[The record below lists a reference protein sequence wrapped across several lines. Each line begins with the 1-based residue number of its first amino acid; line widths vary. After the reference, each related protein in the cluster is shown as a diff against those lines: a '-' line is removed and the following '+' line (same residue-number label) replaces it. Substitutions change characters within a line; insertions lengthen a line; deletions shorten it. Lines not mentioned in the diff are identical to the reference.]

1 MTEPEKTSGSA
12 YENYNQSHSNYE
24 LTRLPVG
31 AAQVLSMLQSP
42 RRKQRAPGGGLSSLE
57 QLTLLDAG
65 CGTGMHLEYFQ
76 KAGVGHLIGVDA
88 SLTGVQKAREKL
100 TVQAGNGQTVSLL
113 VGDMRTLPL
122 ADSSVDVVLI
132 SFAVHHLPHSTD
144 AQLIRETSRLFAE
157 ANRVLKPGGRLF
169 VISTS
174 RTQLDPYKG
183 SLWYYRYFQDA
194 ARALSRKFLPA
205 RVLRSIAEVAGLQN
219 TRIDKVE
226 TTYWTDESLNQEGPF
241 RQDWRDGDSLF
252 AFYRGKEDVLAHRLQ
267 RLTSAI
273 ASGAA
278 QKHIKETRSRTD
290 KVKQAYIL
298 SAEKPA

>member
-1 MTEPEKTSGSA
+1 MTEPEKKSGSA

-42 RRKQRAPGGGLSSLE
+42 RRKQQAPGGGLTSLE

-65 CGTGMHLEYFQ
+65 CGTGMHLEYFRQ
-76 KAGVGHLIGVDA
+76 AGVGHLIGVDA
-88 SLTGVQKAREKL
+88 SLTGVQKAKEKL
-100 TVQAGNGQTVSLL
+100 TAQARIGQTVSLL
-113 VGDMRTLPL
+113 VGDMRGMPL
-122 ADSSVDVVLI
+122 AENSVDVVLI
-132 SFAVHHLPHSTD
+132 SFAVHHLPHSTE
-144 AQLIRETSRLFAE
+144 AQLKHETARLFAE
-157 ANRVLKPGGRLF
+157 AHRVLKPGGRLF

-194 ARALSRKFLPA
+194 ARSLSRKFLPA
-205 RVLRSIAEVAGLQN
+205 RVLSGIARVAGLQN

-226 TTYWTDESLNQEGPF
+226 TTYWTDESLNEKGPF

-252 AFYRGKEDVLAHRLQ
+252 AFYRDKEEILARRLQ
-267 RLTSAI
+267 RLASAI

-278 QKHIKETRSRTD
+278 QKHIKETRARTD
-290 KVKQAYIL
+290 QVKQAYIL